1 MSTLLSTTFGSAML
15 YLLQTLPDEI
25 RGSGSGEWVDGPPG
39 VTHPGP
45 DLRGEAL

>member
-1 MSTLLSTTFGSAML
+1 MNTLLSTTFGSAMP

-45 DLRGEAL
+45 DLQGQTL